1 MLCFSSAAHA
11 NPSGATVANGT
22 VSFNQPNASTLN
34 ITNTPGAIVN
44 WQQFGIAQGELTR
57 FIQQSASSAILNR
70 VTGQNPSQILGQ
82 LQSNGRVFLINP
94 NGVIFGQNAVIDT
107 AGMIASTL
115 NLSDD
120 NFLNGHLHFE
130 DLANN
135 ATILNQGFI
144 HTSNAGEVVLVA
156 PTVQNEGV
164 IDVEDGH
171 LVLAAGQSVTLS
183 SLNYDNIEF
192 EVQAPANKVVNIGDM
207 LSDGGSIGVFAGSI
221 HNSGTISANA
231 ITVND
236 AGEIV
241 LVAQGDNVQ
250 QHGTVTATSET
261 GQGGHIEILGDRVGL
276 FGETTVDASG
286 ASGGGQVLVGGDYQ
300 GGGDTRTATTTQ
312 VGDTASIHADA
323 SKSGDGGKVIVWADD
338 FTLFYGEATAHAGFM
353 LGDGGFIEIS
363 GKQNLGFNG
372 IADASAPQGRNG
384 SVLFDPL
391 SIIVEN
397 GGTDT
402 VPPSGIIKFTDSP
415 GADAFD
421 RCRQHHSHHQ

>member
-1 MLCFSSAAHA
+1 MGLVYITKFAACVSFLTLCFSSATQA

-22 VSFNQPNASTLN
+22 VSFSQPNASTLN

-70 VTGQNPSQILGQ
+70 VTGQDPSQILGQ

-171 LVLAAGQSVTLS
+171 LVLAAGQSVTIS

-192 EVQAPANKVVNIGDM
+192 EVQAPANKVVNIGDL

-250 QHGTVTATSET
+250 QDGTVTATSET
-261 GQGGHIEILGDRVGL
+261 GQGGHIEILGERVGL
-276 FGETTVDASG
+276 FGETDSRCLRRERRRGSAG
-286 ASGGGQVLVGGDYQ
+286 RWRLPGRRRHPDRDHHAGQRHGIHPCGCNRSRRRRQGDRVGGRFHAVLWSSNGARWFHSRRRRIYRDFREAEPGLQ
-300 GGGDTRTATTTQ
+300 RHCRCVRATGPERIGA
-312 VGDTASIHADA
+312 V
-323 SKSGDGGKVIVWADD
+323 
-338 FTLFYGEATAHAGFM
+338 
-353 LGDGGFIEIS
+353 
-363 GKQNLGFNG
+363 
-372 IADASAPQGRNG
+372 R
-384 SVLFDPL
+384 SV
-391 SIIVEN
+391 EHY
-397 GGTDT
+397 
-402 VPPSGIIKFTDSP
+402 
-415 GADAFD
+415 
-421 RCRQHHSHHQ
+421 R

>member
-1 MLCFSSAAHA
+1 MSPCKRLVTALLLLAFGCTAQA

-22 VSFNQPNASTLN
+22 VSFSQPNASTLN

-70 VTGQNPSQILGQ
+70 VTGQDPSQILGQ

-171 LVLAAGQSVTLS
+171 LVLAAGQSVTIS

-231 ITVND
+231 IRVND
-236 AGEIV
+236 AGEIE
-241 LVAQGDNVQ
+241 LVAQSDNVQ
-250 QHGTVTATSET
+250 QDGTVTATSET

-286 ASGGGQVLVGGDYQ
+286 ASGGGEVLVGGDYQ
-300 GGGDTRTATTTQ
+300 GGSADTQTATQTRSVLIQ
-312 VGDTASIHADA
+312 QIRADA
-323 SKSGDGGKVIVWADD
+323 AKPAM
-338 FTLFYGEATAHAGFM
+338 AA
-353 LGDGGFIEIS
+353 
-363 GKQNLGFNG
+363 
-372 IADASAPQGRNG
+372 R
-384 SVLFDPL
+384 
-391 SIIVEN
+391 
-397 GGTDT
+397 
-402 VPPSGIIKFTDSP
+402 
-415 GADAFD
+415 
-421 RCRQHHSHHQ
+421 